1 MSVPPPRTAAA
12 PVFPTSSPF
21 SDYRN
26 SSVMTASQFNDLYS
40 DRARAYATASRFQHY
55 PQQHHTCSRYSSPPR
70 TYASYDP
77 SARTASRFD
86 SPPRTYSR
94 YDSPPRTAAP
104 YESYY
109 RPAPTTASAFRAASP
124 TPTTAAGYP
133 SPVFPQSYG
142 YLSRY

>member
-1 MSVPPPRTAAA
+1 
-12 PVFPTSSPF
+12 
-21 SDYRN
+21 
-26 SSVMTASQFNDLYS
+26 MTASQFNDLYS
-40 DRARAYATASRFQHY
+40 ERARAYATASRFQHY

-77 SARTASRFD
+77 SARTYSRF
-86 SPPRTYSR
+86 
-94 YDSPPRTAAP
+94 DSPPRTAAP

-133 SPVFPQSYG
+133 SPVFPQSSSSYG